1 MRISAAQWADGQ
13 APCARRGVAIA
24 PLLSRERSCRQ
35 WVETIVAALS
45 GAGWPGTRVED
56 SIRYQV
62 QDRWHD
68 ILEDVASLDFAE
80 TRLPYEKF
88 LGNLVSHAQSA
99 LFTPESQNAPIS
111 ISGVLE
117 SAGRVYD
124 AAWVLQVSD
133 DAWPIRSFAD
143 AMLPHWLQAELTMPR
158 GDAQQDARFSAA
170 VLTRLQ
176 NSTGQLRLSY
186 ARESAT
192 GTLRPSPLIAAFEAE
207 DMTPPAGRKGDYR
220 AEAFEDLP
228 AIAWPGA
235 PYEAGGQGH
244 SENAGSLPVPGL
256 RGQAPWCPGAA
267 LFRTRTRRSTTRHP
281 AAQRAADLVE
291 RSRMK
296 SSAGLQALVADNS
309 LTACIA
315 EHVDKWLGRYAK
327 DAGAWDDAY
336 LQLERQRLCA
346 LIDSWLMLELDR
358 PPFEVEN
365 TEQKKTVNINGLRLN
380 IRLDRVDKLVGEEG
394 NAGRILIDYK
404 TGEVQASRWLGPRI
418 EEPQLPLYAIA
429 GEVEQLRD
437 IFFAQLRPG
446 KLCFTGSSAES
457 QELVSVNA
465 TKNIRRI
472 LKATSAPGWPA
483 GQNG

>member
-1 MRISAAQWADGQ
+1 M
-13 APCARRGVAIA
+13 
-24 PLLSRERSCRQ
+24 
-35 WVETIVAALS
+35 
-45 GAGWPGTRVED
+45 
-56 SIRYQV
+56 
-62 QDRWHD
+62 
-68 ILEDVASLDFAE
+68 
-80 TRLPYEKF
+80 
-88 LGNLVSHAQSA
+88 
-99 LFTPESQNAPIS
+99 
-111 ISGVLE
+111 LE

-124 AAWVLQVSD
+124 AAWVLQVND

-170 VLTRLQ
+170 VLARLQ

-186 ARESAT
+186 ARESAN
-192 GTLRPSPLIAAFEAE
+192 GTLRPSPLIADFAAE
-207 DMTPPAGRKGDYR
+207 DMAVPAGRKGDYR

-235 PYEAGGQGH
+235 PYEAGGQDTLKMQAACPFQAFAAKRLGARELRSSAH
-244 SENAGSLPVPGL
+244 GL
-256 RGQAPWCPGAA
+256 D
-267 LFRTRTRRSTTRHP
+267 
-281 AAQRAADLVE
+281 AAQRGTLLHNVLQTLWNDP
-291 RSRMK
+291 RMK
-296 SSAGLQALVADNS
+296 SSAGLHALVAGNA
-309 LTACIA
+309 LTACIT

-327 DAGAWDDAY
+327 DASAWDDAY

-380 IRLDRVDKLVGEEG
+380 IRLDRVDKLIGEEG
-394 NAGRILIDYK
+394 NAGRILMDYK

-429 GEVEQLRD
+429 GDVEQLRD

-457 QELVSVNA
+457 QELVSVNPTKKRTGEPEETFSAILASWTEWLNETSQQFQDGLASVDPKKGAA
-465 TKNIRRI
+465 TCKYCAYGSLCRI
-472 LKATSAPGWPA
+472 AESGRVLEPA
-483 GQNG
+483 DEEQQ